1 MGSTR
6 RGPVARG
13 GGRRQRKLPGRRTGE
28 IFERHEGGARWEIHG
43 RLASSIPCGDR
54 RGARWPGEEVA
65 GSGERREEVAGS
77 GERREEAAGGERA
90 GEKGGARR

>member
-1 MGSTR
+1 M
-6 RGPVARG
+6 ARG
-13 GGRRQRKLPGRRTGE
+13 GGCRQRKLPGRRTGE

-65 GSGERREEVAGS
+65 GSGERREE
-77 GERREEAAGGERA
+77 AAGGERA